1 MIRCCFCMSWF
12 HQQCVGIGKD
22 DPIGIWLC
30 INCRS
35 ILANVQNEIS
45 SLKLNVDQLKT
56 TTELILSSV
65 TNLTTKLENS
75 IGGINDRL
83 TALTRQINLHDITTS
98 EAIENVSSK
107 MASIKTSLDQK
118 TNLIQSKTTAVFDKI
133 KTFENSVKKDINV
146 SGSETKTTAERGQ
159 NSTHIKKSNTKHDK
173 GRQETS
179 QNNKKQNHDKNQKP
193 KPQSQ
198 SRNTDS
204 PNEEECIDLTK
215 PVSHRN
221 TIKQSTLIIGSSKLK
236 NVKINDL
243 NENTAVRTVSGATI
257 ERLKDKIIDLNIE
270 KCKTIILHVGGNDAD
285 HGDDLETFRENY
297 EELLDIVADGSRRV
311 IVSELLPR
319 ETVDLQPY
327 NETLKSLCADNAVE
341 FVENYDSFLLA
352 NGKLV
357 DSFYNNDKLHI
368 NTTGTRKLLNNIKE
382 LHQIVCTH
390 PNQRHRKN
398 RPGFH
403 RNPPHDY
410 SNRSAPHKFCHIC
423 YRSGSHNTDECWYNG
438 RNGRRTDRMPY

>member
-1 MIRCCFCMSWF
+1 MI
-12 HQQCVGIGKD
+12 KAD
-22 DPIGIWLC
+22 K
-30 INCRS
+30 
-35 ILANVQNEIS
+35 
-45 SLKLNVDQLKT
+45 KLL
-56 TTELILSSV
+56 
-65 TNLTTKLENS
+65 
-75 IGGINDRL
+75 R
-83 TALTRQINLHDITTS
+83 IT
-98 EAIENVSSK
+98 
-107 MASIKTSLDQK
+107 
-118 TNLIQSKTTAVFDKI
+118 
-133 KTFENSVKKDINV
+133 
-146 SGSETKTTAERGQ
+146 
-159 NSTHIKKSNTKHDK
+159 
-173 GRQETS
+173 
-179 QNNKKQNHDKNQKP
+179 KKQNHDKNQKP

-215 PVSHRN
+215 PVSHQN
-221 TIKQSTLIIGSSKLK
+221 TIKQSTLIIGSSILK

-257 ERLKDKIIDLNIE
+257 ERLKDKIIGLNIE

-285 HGDDLETFRENY
+285 HGDDLETCRENY

-311 IVSELLPR
+311 IVSEQLPR

-341 FVENYDSFLLA
+341 CVENYDSFLLA

-368 NTTGTRKLLNNIKE
+368 NTAGTRKLLNNINE

-390 PNQRHRKN
+390 PNQRYHKN

-403 RNPPHDY
+403 RNPPRDY
-410 SNRSAPHKFCHIC
+410 SNRSAPHTFCHIC
-423 YRSGSHNTDECWYNG
+423 YRSGSHNTDEC
-438 RNGRRTDRMPY
+438 